1 MKTVAIL
8 GLILSYL
15 SSGGLLTGGAIA
27 CLTHGPL
34 GPSRPALPSCS
45 SLWET
50 ARAVAPEA
58 HGPGFE
64 SQLPPL
70 TGCVT
75 LDKSCYL
82 PSLSFLMFKIE
93 LNTTYLPERRGFSLY
108 QHMPVPFTGPGV

>member
-8 GLILSYL
+8 GLILSYR

-50 ARAVAPEA
+50 ARD
-58 HGPGFE
+58 
-64 SQLPPL
+64 SQSSGLGGTWPW
-70 TGCVT
+70 V
-75 LDKSCYL
+75 
-82 PSLSFLMFKIE
+82 
-93 LNTTYLPERRGFSLY
+93 
-108 QHMPVPFTGPGV
+108 

>member
-1 MKTVAIL
+1 M
-8 GLILSYL
+8 
-15 SSGGLLTGGAIA
+15 GGGRLTGGAIVS
-27 CLTHGPL
+27 LNGPFGSL
-34 GPSRPALPSCS
+34 CPTLPSCS

-93 LNTTYLPERRGFSLY
+93 LNTSYLPERRGFSVSA
-108 QHMPVPFTGPGV
+108 HARAFPRA

>member
-1 MKTVAIL
+1 MPVSLMAHL
-8 GLILSYL
+8 APHAQLFRL
-15 SSGGLLTGGAIA
+15 
-27 CLTHGPL
+27 
-34 GPSRPALPSCS
+34 ALPCGRQP
-45 SLWET
+45 ET
-50 ARAVAPEA
+50 ARAVASEA

-75 LDKSCYL
+75 LDKSCYF

-93 LNTTYLPERRGFSLY
+93 LNTTYLPERRDFSLY